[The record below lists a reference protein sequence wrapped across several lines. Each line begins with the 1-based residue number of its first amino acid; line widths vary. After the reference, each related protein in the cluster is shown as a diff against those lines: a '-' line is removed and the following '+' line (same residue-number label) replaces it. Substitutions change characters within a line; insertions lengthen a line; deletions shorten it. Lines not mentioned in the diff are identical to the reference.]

1 MKGKS
6 KATIIVRNRRIML
19 ILLIVFSIIL
29 GFAFFTN
36 KADAESSREVY
47 TYYTSYEIQPGDTL
61 WSIADQFMGP
71 DYTNK
76 EDFIANIKAQNHL
89 LSDDITAGKYLVIKY
104 SSYEELQL
112 RYYSRDMCDEDGQ
125 CSFNNHIVLTNFV
138 YYYLQLHSLS
148 EIKNKSFVCIGNVL
162 DATSCRFRTC
172 AAVLAAHAYTKQ
184 NSYFISLSSLQ

>member
-6 KATIIVRNRRIML
+6 KAAIIVRNRKIML
-19 ILLIVFSIIL
+19 ILLIVISFIF

-76 EDFIANIKAQNHL
+76 EDFIANIKSQNHL

-104 SSYEELQL
+104 SSYEEL
-112 RYYSRDMCDEDGQ
+112 
-125 CSFNNHIVLTNFV
+125 
-138 YYYLQLHSLS
+138 
-148 EIKNKSFVCIGNVL
+148 
-162 DATSCRFRTC
+162 
-172 AAVLAAHAYTKQ
+172 
-184 NSYFISLSSLQ
+184 